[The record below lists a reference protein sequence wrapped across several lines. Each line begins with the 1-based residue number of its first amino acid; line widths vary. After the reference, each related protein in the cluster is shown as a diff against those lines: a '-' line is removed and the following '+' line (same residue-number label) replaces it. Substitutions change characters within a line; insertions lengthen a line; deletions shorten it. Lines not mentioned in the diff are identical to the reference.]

1 MVNVSSAWRRTLFD
15 DKRNYH
21 NYVKITLT
29 NNTVLNLTN
38 EHLWEGG
45 VALDDAVSSES
56 DFQIGS
62 AIINKATFTI
72 NNIYGDYDAYD
83 FIGARVEYKV
93 GLDVGDVADE
103 IIKKGKYIICNATYN
118 GQTISIEAYD
128 YMYFFDIPYVHP
140 NVTYPATIDAIVR
153 AMCTEVGVTLATLNF
168 PHKNHVIQEP
178 PSSQQVTYREVL
190 SWCAQIC
197 GCFARCNNEGQLELK
212 WYPQSD
218 LTTVMSGL
226 DGGHFD
232 SSNPYSSGDTANG
245 GSFNPWSTGYVFDGG
260 SLNWNYNVHLI
271 SSIYSQSISVDDVV
285 ITGIRATIKVE
296 GEDEEDEGSSEK
308 TVTVGQSGYVID
320 ISGNEFLTI
329 DNVDDVLAWL
339 GVQLIGFTFR
349 KASVTHAS
357 DPAIEAGD
365 CAIIFDRHKNAYPIV
380 VSVTRFTSGNT
391 QSTVSSAQNP
401 LRNSASRFSAA
412 TKNYVDLRERLQNE
426 KTTRELM
433 EAQLADAVANS
444 NGLYLTTEIVGGA
457 TKYYLH
463 NKPLLNDSAIRIL
476 VSTAGITVTA
486 DYGSHWY
493 GLTASGDMIAHLLSA
508 TGINADWINSGAI
521 SISDGNGN
529 ETFYANTATGVV
541 RINATQIKIN
551 SSSIASQSDITALS
565 NQISSKVSAGDIAST
580 INQTAQSVL
589 INASKINLSGYATSS
604 ELTVLSNQV
613 SSKVSA
619 GDIASTINQT
629 AQSVLIQASK
639 INLNGY
645 VTFTNL
651 STSGQTTINGSNVT
665 TGTINANNVGVINL
679 NADNI
684 TAGTLD
690 GRTVRCSGSMSRV
703 EINSSQGNID
713 GGRIN
718 FQSKPSSS
726 SSSYS
731 QTTGFM
737 SGSYA
742 SGSFPNNVQV
752 KAFSQLDLYGGS
764 YGISLF
770 SNGDIIGD
778 CALMTVQGGM
788 TVTGN
793 LKVNGTKDR
802 VVKTENYGERELYCY
817 EMPSPMFGDIGEGVI
832 GEDGKCYVS
841 IDPIFS
847 DTINSS
853 QYQVMLQAYGNGACY
868 VSDRKSTY
876 FIVEGTSGLNFGWE
890 LKAKQLGY
898 EQRRIN
904 TPVSDTKDH
913 SYEYIHGAEEHL
925 KQIKEERELA

>member
-1 MVNVSSAWRRTLFD
+1 MINVSSAWRRTLFD

-21 NYVKITLT
+21 NYVKITLS

-45 VALDDAVSSES
+45 VSIDDSVSSES
-56 DFQIGS
+56 EFQIGS

-72 NNIYGDYDAYD
+72 NNIYGDYDSYD
-83 FIGARVEYKV
+83 FKNARVEV
-93 GLDVGDVADE
+93 RIGLDVGSGSDE
-103 IIKKGKYIICNATYN
+103 IINKGRYIVNNATYN
-118 GQTISIEAYD
+118 GQTITIEAYD
-128 YMYFFDIPYVHP
+128 YMYLFDAPYTHANVH
-140 NVTYPATIDAIVR
+140 YPATIYAIVSG
-153 AMCTEVGVTLATLNF
+153 MCSVIGVTLATQNF
-168 PHKNHVIQEP
+168 PHKDHVIEDAPVSRQL
-178 PSSQQVTYREVL
+178 TYREVL

-197 GCFARCNNEGQLELK
+197 GCFARFNNVGQLEIK
-212 WYPQSD
+212 WFPQSD
-218 LTTVMSGL
+218 LNALMADL
-226 DGGHFD
+226 DGGRFD

-245 GSFNPWSTGYVFDGG
+245 GSFNPWSTGYEHDAG
-260 SLNWNYNVHLI
+260 SLNWNYNVDMI
-271 SSIYSQSISVDDVV
+271 NSIYSQSISVDDIV
-285 ITGIRATIKVE
+285 ISGVRATIKV
-296 GEDEEDEGSSEK
+296 DEADQYALGTET
-308 TVTVGQSGYVID
+308 TVSVGTSGHVID
-320 ISGNEFLTI
+320 ISGNDFLTSS
-329 DNVDDVLAWL
+329 NVDDVLDWL
-339 GVQLIGFTFR
+339 GDQLIGFTFR
-349 KASVTHAS
+349 RANATHAS
-357 DPAIEAGD
+357 DPSIEAGD
-365 CAIIFDRHKNAYPIV
+365 CAVIFDRHKNAYPIV
-380 VSVTRFTSGNT
+380 VSATRFASSNT
-391 QSTVSSAQNP
+391 QNTVSSAMSTLQNT
-401 LRNSASRFSAA
+401 A
-412 TKNYVDLRERLQNE
+412 TRYTVEGKNYEELKEALGTE

-433 EAQLADAVANS
+433 EEQLADAVANS
-444 NGLYLTTEIVGGA
+444 NGLYLTTVIDGNA

-463 NKPLLNDSAIRIL
+463 NKPELRNSLIMIL
-476 VSTAGITVTA
+476 ISSAGITVTS
-486 DYGSHWY
+486 DGGTHWY

-541 RINATQIKIN
+541 RINAKQIKIN

-589 INASKINLSGYATSS
+589 INASKINMSGFVEFS
-604 ELTVLSNQV
+604 
-613 SSKVSA
+613 
-619 GDIASTINQT
+619 D
-629 AQSVLIQASK
+629 
-639 INLNGY
+639 
-645 VTFTNL
+645 L
-651 STSGQTTINGSNVT
+651 STYGRTTINGSNVT

-690 GRTVRCSGSMSRV
+690 GRTVRCSGYMSRV

-718 FQSKPSSS
+718 FQSKTSSS

-752 KAFSQLDLYGGS
+752 KAFSQLDLFGGS

-853 QYQVMLQAYGNGACY
+853 QYQVMLQAYGNGTCY

-876 FIVEGTSGLNFGWE
+876 FIVEGTSGLSFGWE

-904 TPVSDTKDH
+904 TPISDTKDH